1 MADKS
6 DFRLPFND
14 LTNYV
19 PKELQNPV
27 WTSLI
32 DNLFNRFLTHDESVP
47 LYGYVGRKPSS
58 LDDRTP
64 RVPQQSIERDINS
77 VIPVLS
83 FKLGTEQVAWTV
95 EDLIA
100 KAQAIGIS
108 PGGLQW
114 LYSQGNNYLPPI
126 NLDKFTNFKVK
137 NTT

>member
-108 PGGLQW
+108 PGGLQ
-114 LYSQGNNYLPPI
+114 
-126 NLDKFTNFKVK
+126 
-137 NTT
+137 